1 MNLTKQQRAGLDKL
15 KAAQP
20 FAVKPGT
27 AVIVTGVN
35 TTVLHYLRERGLISC
50 SNIWLRGHVSA
61 DLTITE
67 QGRAL

>member
-1 MNLTKQQRAGLDKL
+1 
-15 KAAQP
+15 
-20 FAVKPGT
+20 
-27 AVIVTGVN
+27 VN